1 MTEAQAAFELAEI
14 EQARVEG
21 WRLRV
26 LIEAGYPALLAEHL
40 ARSDIDLHLAVELV
54 LRGCRHETAAEIL
67 L

>member
-1 MTEAQAAFELAEI
+1 MSEAQTAIGMEED
-14 EQARVEG
+14 ERSRVEG

-26 LIEAGYPALLAEHL
+26 LIEAGYPVHLAEHL
-40 ARSDIDLHLAVELV
+40 AHSDIDLHLAVELV